1 MEYNSKQKEIP
12 TLFEMYVQNLKGGS
26 SMKSKCGGGKKG
38 GGKPGKGG
46 K

>member
-12 TLFEMYVQNLKGGS
+12 TLFEMYVQSLKGDS

-38 GGKPGKGG
+38 GGKPGKKG

>member
-1 MEYNSKQKEIP
+1 MQRH
-12 TLFEMYVQNLKGGS
+12 LKTKS
-26 SMKSKCGGGKKG
+26 NMKNKCGGKKG

>member
-1 MEYNSKQKEIP
+1 MIQTNKSTEVLS
-12 TLFEMYVQNLKGGS
+12 LFEKMVQSIRGGS

-38 GGKPGKGG
+38 GGKPGKKG